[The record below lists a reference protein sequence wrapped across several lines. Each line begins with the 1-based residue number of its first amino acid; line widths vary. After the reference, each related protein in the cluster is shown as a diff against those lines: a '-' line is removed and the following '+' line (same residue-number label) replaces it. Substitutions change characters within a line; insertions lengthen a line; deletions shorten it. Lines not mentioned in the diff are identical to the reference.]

1 VSAYDYLRSS
11 WLLGTEPRVDRD
23 TRHATRDTVSHYC
36 SGDYECIDVMRAIS
50 TRDEFVAFCRLTAI
64 KYLWRLGK
72 KDDPARELKKAEDY
86 MRWARERLEE
96 G

>member
-1 VSAYDYLRSS
+1 VSAYDYLRPS
-11 WLLGTEPRVDRD
+11 WLLGTEPRVD
-23 TRHATRDTVSHYC
+23 RDTVSHYC

-86 MRWARERLEE
+86 IRWARERLEE